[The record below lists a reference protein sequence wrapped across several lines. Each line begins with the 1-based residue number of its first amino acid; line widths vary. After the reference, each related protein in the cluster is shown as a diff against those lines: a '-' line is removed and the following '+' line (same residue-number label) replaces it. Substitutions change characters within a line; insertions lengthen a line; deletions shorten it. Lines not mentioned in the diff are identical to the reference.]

1 MKKAFQL
8 TSFLLLRLEE
18 MQNFPEIWSQ
28 ISTNVICLQIFRNC
42 KKNDQNIH
50 LNYKFPSKFHILS
63 MHACYDLHNQV
74 VFQIICPSPRNLK
87 FSFVCLYCAVWELF
101 LQCTSHDTFYCLRK
115 KDVFPLKKHTLL
127 NVLKFCSWLKSGCC
141 LHLSCAF
148 SACLVLKNGITFWLL
163 GVLGILKGCF
173 YMCTCKC
180 YINCFN
186 IIPGTKLYNL
196 KWLFELCL

>member
-87 FSFVCLYCAVWELF
+87 FSFVCLFVLCGMRAFPPMYITRYFLLF
-101 LQCTSHDTFYCLRK
+101 KEKRCFSIKKTHTFECFKILLLIEKWMLFTSKLCVFSLFSIK
-115 KDVFPLKKHTLL
+115 KRDYILAFR
-127 NVLKFCSWLKSGCC
+127 CSWYSE
-141 LHLSCAF
+141 
-148 SACLVLKNGITFWLL
+148 
-163 GVLGILKGCF
+163 GVLLYV
-173 YMCTCKC
+173 YMQV
-180 YINCFN
+180 
-186 IIPGTKLYNL
+186 LY
-196 KWLFELCL
+196 